1 VKWLRLENQ
10 RYPLRQGETTI
21 GRSPY
26 CSVQLMSLQA
36 SREHAAIAVAGD
48 TATLTDLNSRNGT
61 FLNGRKI
68 QEPSRLLVGDKVAI
82 GGLELIVYESASIP
96 DSAANTQEN
105 LEVPVGILE
114 TTLPALDSAPGRA
127 PRK

>member
-26 CSVQLMSLQA
+26 CSVQLMSVQA

-48 TATLTDLNSRNGT
+48 MATLTDLNSRNGT
-61 FLNGRKI
+61 YLNGRKI
-68 QEPSRLLVGDKVAI
+68 QEPSRLVVGDKITI
-82 GGLELIVYESASIP
+82 GGLELIVYESASIA

>member
-1 VKWLRLENQ
+1 MKWLRLENQ